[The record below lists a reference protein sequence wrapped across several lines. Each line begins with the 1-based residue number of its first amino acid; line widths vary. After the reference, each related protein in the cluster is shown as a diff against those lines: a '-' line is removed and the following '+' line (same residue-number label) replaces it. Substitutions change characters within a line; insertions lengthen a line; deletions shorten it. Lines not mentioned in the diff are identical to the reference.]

1 MTTVGFLGLGIM
13 GSRMAANL
21 QRKGFAVTAWT
32 HTPGKADAWVAE
44 NPGATAAATP
54 REAAANADIVISMV
68 VDGAQVDAILLDPE
82 NGAAAGARPGTLFID
97 MSTIAPADARRI
109 GTTLAS
115 GPHEGKAYTFV
126 DAPVT
131 GSSPRAED
139 GTLTIMAGGT
149 PEDIARARPA
159 LEAMGTTIIHVGEL
173 GHGQVIKLIN
183 NAVAAANAA
192 TLAQALVM
200 GAGTGVDLQALTE
213 VLSAGSG
220 NSTMVGLKAEPMRQH
235 DYATLFKTG
244 HMLKDV
250 RLCIEEAQRAG
261 IPFPAANSARDALTA
276 AVGRGFADQ
285 DFASIV
291 EVYEGLAGLRIDD
304 V

>member
-1 MTTVGFLGLGIM
+1 MTSVGFLGLGIM

-21 QRKGFAVTAWT
+21 QRKGFEVTAWT
-32 HTPGKADAWVAE
+32 RTTGKAEAWAAE
-44 NPGATAAATP
+44 HPGAKVAATP
-54 REAAANADIVISMV
+54 KEAAANADLVISMV
-68 VDGAQVDAILLDPE
+68 VDGAQVDAILLDPDQ
-82 NGAAAGARPGTLFID
+82 GAAAGAGTGTLFVD
-97 MSTIAPADARRI
+97 MSTIAPEDVRRI
-109 GTTLAS
+109 GATLQEHGHA
-115 GPHEGKAYTFV
+115 FV

-149 PEDIARARPA
+149 AADVERGRPA
-159 LEAMGTTIIHVGEL
+159 LEAMGTTIVHVGEL

-183 NAVAAANAA
+183 NAVAAANAS

-200 GAGTGVDLQALTE
+200 GAGTGVDLQKLTE
-213 VLSAGSG
+213 ILSAGSG

-235 DYATLFKTG
+235 DYATLFKTA

-261 IPFPAANSARDALTA
+261 VPFPAANQARDALTA
-276 AVGRGFADQ
+276 AVGRGYADQ
-285 DFASIV
+285 DFASII
-291 EVYEGLAGLRIDD
+291 EAYEGLAGLRIDD
-304 V
+304 D

>member
-21 QRKGFAVTAWT
+21 QRKGFDVVAWT
-32 HTPGKADAWVAE
+32 RTPGKAEKWAAE
-44 NPGATAAATP
+44 NEGARAVATP
-54 REAAANADIVISMV
+54 REAAADADVVISMV
-68 VDGAQVDAILLDPE
+68 VDGTQVDAILLGE
-82 NGAAAGARPGTLFID
+82 NGAATGADGRDGVLFVD

-109 GTTLAS
+109 GATLRER
-115 GPHEGKAYTFV
+115 GHGFV

-139 GTLTIMAGGT
+139 GTLTIMAGG
-149 PEDIARARPA
+149 DADDVARARPA
-159 LEAMGTTIIHVGEL
+159 LEAMGTTIVHVGEL
-173 GHGQVIKLIN
+173 GHGQIIKLIN
-183 NAVAAANAA
+183 NAVAAANAS

-200 GAGTGVDLQALTE
+200 GAGTGVDLGSLTE
-213 VLSAGSG
+213 ILSAGSG

-235 DYATLFKTG
+235 DYATLFKTE

-261 IPFPAANSARDALTA
+261 IPFPAANQARDALTA

-291 EVYEGLAGLRIDD
+291 EAYEGLAGLRIGDD
-304 V
+304 

>member
-21 QRKGFAVTAWT
+21 QKKGFDVVAWT
-32 HTPGKADAWVAE
+32 RTPGKAEAWAAE
-44 NPGATAAATP
+44 NAGAKTAATP
-54 REAAANADIVISMV
+54 REAAQDADIVISMV
-68 VDGAQVDAILLDPE
+68 VDGAQVDALLLDPE
-82 NGAAAGARPGTLFID
+82 DGAAAAMADALFMD
-97 MSTIAPADARRI
+97 MSTLAPADARRI
-109 GTTLAS
+109 GEALAER
-115 GPHEGKAYTFV
+115 GNGYGFV

-149 PEDIARARPA
+149 PEDIAKARPA
-159 LEAMGTTIIHVGEL
+159 LDAMGSTIIHVGEL

-200 GAGTGVDLQALTE
+200 GAGTGVDLAALTQ